1 MYLDPKFFNLAEEFL
16 PFSSSQNV
24 YKSDLQ
30 WLRGI
35 GWVPIESVDV
45 IKCKRA
51 AEILS
56 DKLYRQPPD
65 TLKFTS
71 VPDSLEQVL
80 AKNNAINMNKVS
92 SSCLKLLQ
100 NAKRGSETLIT
111 SGVKIVHASVGSV
124 YCLNDIL
131 ESL

>member
-45 IKCKRA
+45 VKCKRA

-92 SSCLKLLQ
+92 PQFGGK
-100 NAKRGSETLIT
+100 
-111 SGVKIVHASVGSV
+111 
-124 YCLNDIL
+124 
-131 ESL
+131 